1 MPYERQLGKE
11 ARTQESSETVWG
23 TLNHQDAPHE
33 QKREQER
40 ARPPASYDL

>member
-11 ARTQESSETVWG
+11 ARTHERGETVWG
-23 TLNHQDAPHE
+23 TLNYQDTP
-33 QKREQER
+33 REQEL